1 MTSYI
6 NDNYYIHNAH
16 IVNEGRVI
24 KADVVIQQGYIKL
37 VLTDNFAIEDILLD
51 EDTVFIDAE
60 GLFLI
65 PGVIDDQVHFRD
77 PGLTHKGDIFT
88 ESKAAVAGG
97 VTSYMDMPNTI
108 PNVVTQ
114 EILEAKY
121 QQASS
126 KSLANYSFYMGAS
139 NDNIAEVLKTNPNN
153 VCGVKIFMGAST
165 GNMLVDNPQALE
177 QLFACSKSLLA
188 VHAEDENI
196 IKENS
201 AKYREQ
207 YGEDVPFDRHA
218 AIRSAEACYSSS
230 SYAVSLAKKYNTR
243 LHILHLSTAKELE
256 LFDHKMPLEKKR
268 ITSEVCVH
276 HLWFSYLD
284 YQEQGALIKCNPAIK
299 SPEDQIRLLVG
310 LMGNK
315 IDVVATD
322 HAPHLLEE
330 KDHSYFKSPSGIPL
344 VQHGLLM
351 MLELYHQGKITLDKI
366 VEKMCHAPAK
376 CFKIDKRGFIR
387 PGNFADL
394 VLVDLKAEQVI
405 DEDNI
410 LYKCGWSPLEGT
422 TLHSKIV
429 KTFVNGQLV
438 YDNGD
443 FNEQVRGLRLTFN
456 AEN

>member
-121 QQASS
+121 QHASS

-165 GNMLVDNPQALE
+165 GNMLVDNPQVLE

-299 SPEDQIRLLVG
+299 SPEDQIGLLVG

-351 MLELYHQGKITLDKI
+351 MLELYHQGKITLEKI

-405 DEDNI
+405 DEDNV